1 MPLRCRLQRPGLAQP
16 WRHLR
21 SGFGSARATGPWD
34 FHYPSYEMAYK
45 RLQKVMPAVFQVCLE
60 IGLEEK
66 IKAWSVGDLQVT
78 GV

>member
-1 MPLRCRLQRPGLAQP
+1 
-16 WRHLR
+16 
-21 SGFGSARATGPWD
+21 
-34 FHYPSYEMAYK
+34 MAYK
-45 RLQKVMPAVFQVCLE
+45 RLQKVMPAVFQANLE